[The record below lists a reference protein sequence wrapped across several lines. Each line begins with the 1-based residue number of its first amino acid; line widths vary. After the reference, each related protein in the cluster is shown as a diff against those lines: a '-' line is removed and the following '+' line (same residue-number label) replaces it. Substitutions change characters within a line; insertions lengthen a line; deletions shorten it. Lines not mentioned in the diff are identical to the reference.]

1 MKEQNALFHDK
12 IEQLTRQIKD
22 LESGDDVA
30 SGKNSG
36 LSRKIPFPNF
46 EEKINEVKQE
56 MKNYINERI

>member
-1 MKEQNALFHDK
+1 
-12 IEQLTRQIKD
+12 